1 MYRSII
7 WDLHEFYYFNYSS
20 TETLS
25 CSYITPYL
33 TVSLFNIDRKAYI
46 SASWLQIITFIN
58 WLAST
63 IFCLKVECLNVA
75 NY

>member
-20 TETLS
+20 TETLN
-25 CSYITPYL
+25 CSYVTPYL
-33 TVSLFNIDRKAYI
+33 TVSLFNIDRKVYI

-58 WLAST
+58 WLAPT
-63 IFCLKVECLNVA
+63 IFGLKVECLNVA
-75 NY
+75 NH